1 MRFTRKALIA
11 ATAAAALAV
20 SLSACSGG
28 SSAPQAAADGDAA
41 DKTDI
46 RIGFNPGPY
55 REMFEGG
62 IQPILE
68 NEGYTVEAV
77 EFTDGI
83 VVNVAVDSGEID
95 ANIMQHPVY
104 MEFVNAQEGIDNA
117 ALVQIPTPRMGLFG
131 GKKSS
136 LDDVADGSTVTVPN
150 SPANLYR
157 GLLILREVGWIDF
170 DDVEDPNTADLS
182 IITDNPHNLNI
193 TPIENAQQ
201 VPALQDVDYATIQGN
216 FIVSG
221 GLDYDDAL
229 ALEDQPVEFSN
240 VVTVRS
246 EDVESDWAQAIKAA
260 YESPEF
266 VEYITSNAQYD
277 GYNLPEWFE

>member
-1 MRFTRKALIA
+1 MSIA
-11 ATAAAALAV
+11 RTAAAALTATLLAV
-20 SLSACSGG
+20 SLTACGA
-28 SSAPQAAADGDAA
+28 SSAPSSSEASV
-41 DKTDI
+41 DKTALK
-46 RIGFNPGPY
+46 IGFNPGPY
-55 REMFEGG
+55 QEMFEGG
-62 IQPILE
+62 IQPLLE
-68 NEGYTVEAV
+68 AEGYTVEPV
-77 EFTDGI
+77 DFTDGI

-104 MEFVNAQEGIDNA
+104 LDFVNAQEGIDNA

-136 LDDVADGSTVTVPN
+136 LDDVAEGSTVTVPN
-150 SPANLYR
+150 SPSNLYR

-170 DDVEDPNTADLS
+170 DDVDDPNTADLS
-182 IITDNPHNLNI
+182 IITSNPKNLNI

-229 ALEDQPVEFSN
+229 AVEDQPERFSN
-240 VVTVRS
+240 VVAVRAA
-246 EDVESDWAQAIKAA
+246 DVETPWAQAIKAA
-260 YESPEF
+260 YESQEF
-266 VEYITSNAQYD
+266 IDYVTSNPQYS
-277 GYNLPEWFE
+277 GYQLPAWFE